1 MYISATGQTLDRDS
15 TTRRLVEQMIWA
27 KMRGELDFVALIVRN
42 VRYIARFPT
51 H

>member
-15 TTRRLVEQMIWA
+15 TRRLVEQMIWA

>member
-1 MYISATGQTLDRDS
+1 MHISATGQPLDRDS
-15 TTRRLVEQMIWA
+15 TRHLVEQMIWT

>member
-1 MYISATGQTLDRDS
+1 MYISATGQPLDRDF
-15 TTRRLVEQMIWA
+15 TRRLVEQMIWA

>member
-15 TTRRLVEQMIWA
+15 TRCLVEQMIWA